1 MPHLAV
7 LDLNL
12 PKNEGTEVLA
22 TLRQTAAFADVPV
35 VITSS
40 SSLPSDRSKTEQY
53 RVERYITKPPDLA
66 RFLEIGVI
74 SERSSPDM
82 QHPSPFFTVSNR
94 L

>member
-1 MPHLAV
+1 M
-7 LDLNL
+7 
-12 PKNEGTEVLA
+12 
-22 TLRQTAAFADVPV
+22 RQTAAFADVPV

-74 SERSSPDM
+74 LKEVLLTCNTRPHS
-82 QHPSPFFTVSNR
+82 
-94 L
+94 LL